1 MMRRMGVD
9 ALILTPT
16 VVKALNHW
24 GVIEGEPTSKKAFLG
39 LQTILDDWRAE
50 TGHGLNHISQILAWS
65 ID

>member
-1 MMRRMGVD
+1 
-9 ALILTPT
+9 

-24 GVIEGEPTSKKAFLG
+24 SVIEGEPTSKKAFLG
-39 LQTILDDWRAE
+39 LQTALDDWRAE